1 MHPPLSP
8 ASIPKAPLVAYGSGQ
23 QVARPVPLL
32 SVASAALVRFKVQLL
47 WLAIGI
53 GVAIRCWHY
62 LSNRSLWTDEAR
74 LALNIV
80 GKTFAQLF
88 HPLDHGQAAPVGF
101 LLVEKLAVLMLGNSE
116 FSLRLF
122 PLLCGVA
129 SVFLFYALGRRC
141 LTPAATLVGL
151 VLFVFAR
158 PLIYYSSEVKQ
169 YSGDVTVALLLYL
182 IALPFLTRERLTA
195 WYAAFFGV
203 AGVLGLLFSHPAAF
217 VLAGIGT
224 TLAISYLAARDWR
237 RLRLLSIT
245 GVLWGLSFLAAYV
258 MILRP
263 LSNDQ
268 SFVQAWSWGGGFMP
282 LVPRS
287 VSDLVWPVRAVFSLF
302 NGAMGLPVPLAAIAF
317 WVGGYVLFTEKK
329 HLFFLLLSPVFF
341 ALLASGL
348 QKYPFSGR
356 LILFLAPAFFLI
368 IAVGVAHIWEVT
380 RQRGAII
387 GITFAGVFF
396 LFTAQKGV
404 TAQPREEIKPL
415 LSYFATHRQAGDVLY
430 VYYGAAAALQYYQDR
445 YGLADGDYVVGVP
458 ARHDWNRYRDDL
470 MQLRGHKRV
479 WVLFSHVHRS
489 SGVDEEELL
498 LYFLDSLG
506 VRRDGQKAAGA
517 SIYLYNLATPPPKRT
532 G

>member
-1 MHPPLSP
+1 MHPPPSP
-8 ASIPKAPLVAYGSGQ
+8 ASIPKVPLVAYGSGQ
-23 QVARPVPLL
+23 QVARPAVFFSL
-32 SVASAALVRFKVQLL
+32 ATHALWRFKVQLC
-47 WLAIGI
+47 WLVIGI
-53 GVAIRCWHY
+53 GVAVRCWHY
-62 LSNRSLWTDEAR
+62 LSNRSLWVDEAM
-74 LALNIV
+74 LTLNITE
-80 GKTFAQLF
+80 KTFVQLL
-88 HPLDHGQAAPVGF
+88 HPLDRGQAAPVGF

-169 YSGDVTVALLLYL
+169 YAGDVTVALLLYL
-182 IALPFLTRERLTA
+182 IALPFLTWQRLTV

-203 AGVLGLLFSHPAAF
+203 VGVLGLVFSHPAVF

-224 TLAISYLAARDWR
+224 ALAVSYLAARDWR
-237 RLRLLSIT
+237 RLGLLSVA
-245 GVLWGLSFLAAYV
+245 GALWGLSFLVAYIV
-258 MILRP
+258 VLRP
-263 LSNDQ
+263 LSNDEFFLHAWQ
-268 SFVQAWSWGGGFMP
+268 GSFLP
-282 LVPRS
+282 LLPRS
-287 VSDLVWPVRAVFSLF
+287 VSDLMRWIEVFYSLF
-302 NGAMGLPVPLAAIAF
+302 SGAMGLPVPLAAIAF
-317 WVGGYVLFTEKK
+317 WVGGYVLFMEKK
-329 HLFFLLLSPVFF
+329 PLFFLLLSPLFF

-380 RQRGAII
+380 RQRGAMI
-387 GITFAGVFF
+387 GVTFAVVFF
-396 LFTAQKGV
+396 AFTARQGL
-404 TAQPREEIKPL
+404 QPYWHEEIKPL

-430 VYYGAAAALQYYQDR
+430 VYYGAADALQYYQDR

-458 ARHDWNRYRDDL
+458 ARYDWNRYRDDL

-506 VRRDGQKAAGA
+506 VRLDGQKAAGA
-517 SIYLYNLATPPPKRT
+517 SIYLYDLATLPPKRT